1 MNKPLDR
8 SVNSNVREE
17 GVFSA
22 FGINLLVRRSLLQRH
37 CPETFAPD
45 GPVFRILVRFG
56 TYPLD
61 FERVRSSVIVEPER
75 GGSRRF
81 SARHILDEGSDVYVL
96 RGGAAVEVDR
106 SAKQLT
112 VYVPPETDEGRIGA
126 FCMGIGMTCLLKSL
140 GQLQLHAGIA
150 SCEGKTVML
159 IGASGAGKS
168 STLAAMQA
176 EGWMVHA
183 EDLAAIRIEQE
194 TVTFKPGYNR
204 IRLWLHVVDELRV
217 NGSTAEI
224 APNGEKVYLPS
235 TRCDSIEGSISHV
248 LLIGDR
254 HQEAVSV
261 CRVSRVKPDAACVA
275 ELYANTMTPYLNTR
289 EEATQILRECSELT
303 KRLPVMR
310 LTLPDGLRKLRP
322 AVSSLTGVL
331 GMSRSR

>member
-1 MNKPLDR
+1 
-8 SVNSNVREE
+8 
-17 GVFSA
+17 
-22 FGINLLVRRSLLQRH
+22 
-37 CPETFAPD
+37 
-45 GPVFRILVRFG
+45 
-56 TYPLD
+56 
-61 FERVRSSVIVEPER
+61 
-75 GGSRRF
+75 
-81 SARHILDEGSDVYVL
+81 
-96 RGGAAVEVDR
+96 
-106 SAKQLT
+106 
-112 VYVPPETDEGRIGA
+112 GRIGA